1 MTRERFE
8 EIAQSAF
15 DQLPADFRGRVENVR
30 IVVADYPTDE
40 LGNRTKRNRNS
51 LLGLYQGI
59 PLTHRNTWY
68 GTSPTVPDTITLFQK
83 NIEAVSRTEEEVERR
98 IVEVLY
104 HEIGHYFGMNEK
116 EIQAAMKDFQ

>member
-1 MTRERFE
+1 MTHERFE

-15 DQLPADFRGRVENVR
+15 DKLPGGFKSRIENVR
-30 IVVADYPTDE
+30 IVIADYPTDE
-40 LGNRTKRNRNS
+40 LGSRTKRNRDS

-83 NIEAVSRTEEEVERR
+83 NIEAVCRTEVEVRHR
-98 IVEVLY
+98 IIEVLY

-116 EIQAAMKDFQ
+116 QIQAAMKDFQ

>member
-15 DQLPADFRGRVENVR
+15 DNLPGDFKSRIENVR
-30 IVVADYPTDE
+30 IVIADYPTDE
-40 LGNRTKRNRNS
+40 LGKNTKRSRDS

-68 GTSPTVPDTITLFQK
+68 GTSPTIPDTITLFQR
-83 NIEAVSRTEEEVERR
+83 NIEAVSGTEEEVRHR
-98 IVEVLY
+98 IIEVLY

-116 EIQAAMKDFQ
+116 QIQAAMKDFQ

>member
-15 DQLPADFRGRVENVR
+15 DRLPGDFKSRIENVR
-30 IVVADYPTDE
+30 IVIADYPTDE
-40 LGNRTKRNRNS
+40 LGSQTKRNRNS

-59 PLTHRNTWY
+59 PLTHRNSWY

-83 NIEAVSRTEEEVERR
+83 NIEAVSITEEDVQHR
-98 IVEVLY
+98 IIEVLY

-116 EIQAAMKDFQ
+116 QIQAAMKDFH

>member
-8 EIAQSAF
+8 EIAQLAF
-15 DQLPADFRGRVENVR
+15 DNLPAGFKSRIENVR
-30 IVVADYPTDE
+30 IVIADYPTDE
-40 LGNRTKRNRNS
+40 LGSRTKRSRHS
-51 LLGLYQGI
+51 LLGLYQGV

-68 GTSPTVPDTITLFQK
+68 GTSPTVPDTITLFQE
-83 NIEAVSRTEEEVERR
+83 NIEAVSRTEEEIRLR
-98 IVEVLY
+98 IIEVLY

>member
-1 MTRERFE
+1 MTSERFE

-15 DQLPADFRGRVENVR
+15 DKLPGNFKSRIENVR
-30 IVVADYPTDE
+30 IVIADYPTDE
-40 LGNRTKRNRNS
+40 LGKRTKRNRDS

-83 NIEAVSRTEEEVERR
+83 NIEAVSRTEEEVRLR
-98 IVEVLY
+98 IIEVLY